1 MNTVIQNL
9 RQALPLRDERYGVL
23 FELAGPATGLP
34 GLGFAWVEVDAG
46 AISPA
51 HFHKITSELYH
62 VVEGSGVMILDGR
75 EHAVAPGDCISIAPG
90 VVHSIKNTET
100 VPLRFFC
107 ATNPAYDPNDDYE
120 T

>member
-1 MNTVIQNL
+1 MNTIIQNL
-9 RQALPLRDERYGVL
+9 RRAQPFRDKRYGTL

-46 AISPA
+46 ATSPA
-51 HFHKITSELYH
+51 HLHKATSELYH
-62 VVEGSGVMILDGR
+62 VVEGSGVMIIDGR

-90 VVHSIKNTET
+90 VVHSIKNTGT
-100 VPLRFFC
+100 GPLRFFC
-107 ATNPAYDPNDDYE
+107 ATNPAYNPDDDYE